1 MLVDSNILIYAGQP
15 AYPQVRRFIAVH
27 APAVS
32 GVSYVEVLGYHDL
45 DDEERQYLE
54 AFFRL
59 AHVLPLSQPVLDRAV
74 ALRQQRKMSLGDALV
89 AGTALVHGLTLVTR
103 NTEDFQWIEGLSLLN
118 PVDTELSQEDR
129 QQE

>member
-1 MLVDSNILIYAGQP
+1 MLVDSNILIYAAQP
-15 AYPQVRRFIAVH
+15 AHAPLRQFIAGQ

-32 GVSYVEVLGYHDL
+32 AVSYVEVLGYHQL

-59 AHVLPLSQPVLDRAV
+59 AQVLPLSQAVLDQAV
-74 ALRQQRKMSLGDALV
+74 TLRQQRKMSLGDALV
-89 AGTALVHGLTLVTR
+89 AGTALLHGMTLVTR
-103 NTEDFQWIEGLSLLN
+103 NVEDFQWIQGLSLLN
-118 PVDTELSQEDR
+118 PFDTEWPQEPE